1 MKMTVDVSSSN
12 LQPLEGFDSQDY
24 IPGLFVLLFSYCYVH
39 LRVLWLSW
47 LLVRLPV
54 GVESKMNVQIDFIL
68 IS

>member
-24 IPGLFVLLFSYCYVH
+24 IPGLFVILFSYCYVH
-39 LRVLWLSW
+39 SALWLSW
-47 LLVRLPV
+47 LLMRLPV
-54 GVESKMNVQIDFIL
+54 GVESKMNVQIDFFL